1 MVWVGGGDGWAG
13 GIFSF
18 PLTKDWFLFKLVQKG
33 KKKKKKVGIFA
44 LEEGSG
50 QALCDCG
57 GGVGCLHD
65 ILYHKIDRMFI
76 TDVSYLPSTPQNKR
90 QDFS

>member
-1 MVWVGGGDGWAG
+1 MSQKKRGGGPTGEEKG
-13 GIFSF
+13 GGETHQSQF
-18 PLTKDWFLFKLVQKG
+18 PERK

>member
-1 MVWVGGGDGWAG
+1 M
-13 GIFSF
+13 
-18 PLTKDWFLFKLVQKG
+18 
-33 KKKKKKVGIFA
+33 GIFA

-57 GGVGCLHD
+57 GGVECLHD

-76 TDVSYLPSTPQNKR
+76 TDVSYLPPNPHK
-90 QDFS
+90 

>member
-1 MVWVGGGDGWAG
+1 MGKGG
-13 GIFSF
+13 F
-18 PLTKDWFLFKLVQKG
+18 V
-33 KKKKKKVGIFA
+33 A

-57 GGVGCLHD
+57 GGAECLHD

-76 TDVSYLPSTPQNKR
+76 TDVSYLPPTPHE
-90 QDFS
+90 

>member
-1 MVWVGGGDGWAG
+1 M
-13 GIFSF
+13 
-18 PLTKDWFLFKLVQKG
+18 
-33 KKKKKKVGIFA
+33 GIFA

-57 GGVGCLHD
+57 GGGGCLHD

-76 TDVSYLPSTPQNKR
+76 ADVSYLPPKPPKIKGKTFLKVSLTLV
-90 QDFS
+90 